1 MDKAEHY
8 LSDGNIIGFPKLGI
22 EFKIDST
29 AVSIFGFDIKWYG
42 VIIAFG
48 MLLAMIYCFK
58 RMKEFGLDSDRV
70 IDVVLLGLIGA
81 IVGARSYYI
90 AFSSELTFADFLKIR
105 DGGLA
110 IYGGLIGALLV
121 GGIVAKVRKVKLF
134 PLLDIAS
141 LGFLIGQGIGRW
153 GNFVNKEAFGAET
166 TLPWG
171 MASKSIENTL
181 GYGADGIAVLA
192 HPCFLYESLW
202 CLIGFVLLHFYSK
215 KRKFDGEVFLMY
227 SAWYGLGRFFIEGLR
242 TDSLY
247 LGRLRVSQ
255 LVAAVCVVV
264 AIGFLLVVRSNI
276 KHGAEVVLY
285 RDTEESKKLLLEAE
299 ERAAKEAERKKG
311 KKESTGETA
320 AESFEASNGQSEE
333 QPEELP
339 ESNGEINS
347 EPEKEIAEEEKENG

>member
-8 LSDGNIIGFPKLGI
+8 LSNGNIIGFPKLGI
-22 EFKIDST
+22 EFNIDST
-29 AVSIFGFDIKWYG
+29 AFSIFGFDIKWYG

-58 RMKEFGLDSDRV
+58 RVKEFGLDSDRV
-70 IDVVLLGLIGA
+70 IDVVLFGLIGA
-81 IVGARSYYI
+81 IIGARSYYI
-90 AFSSELTFADFLKIR
+90 AFSSEVTFADFLKIR

-121 GGIVAKVRKVKLF
+121 GAIAAKIRKVKLF
-134 PLLDIAS
+134 PLLDMAS

-153 GNFVNKEAFGAET
+153 GNFVNKEAFGSET

-192 HPCFLYESLW
+192 HPCFLYESIW

-247 LGRLRVSQ
+247 IGRLRVSQ
-255 LVAAVCVVV
+255 LVAAVCVIV
-264 AIGFLLVVRSNI
+264 AIGILLVVRSNI

-299 ERAAKEAERKKG
+299 ERASKEAEKKKG
-311 KKESTGETA
+311 KKENADEAA
-320 AESFEASNGQSEE
+320 AEATDKQSEG
-333 QPEELP
+333 QPDVQVQADAEE
-339 ESNGEINS
+339 SSEIQ
-347 EPEKEIAEEEKENG
+347 KEIVEEEKENG